1 MMLLSIITIHLLSIS
16 LVSAGEPEHLP
27 TFWDEAPSS
36 ISDYSR
42 TTNCS
47 SSQIRTNESECYL
60 IDPWLYVDRLGMYK
74 ILINVT
80 TPFMRFCSQS
90 TSTTCN
96 ILFGLA
102 AQLGWQ
108 FDSNRLFSNG
118 TKNISVNSWWASWN
132 YYVSVIPFLAAADT
146 GFIRQGTFR
155 IVRRDAFCSN
165 SDECSIQ
172 VPDAM
177 IQWRNFFINLIQ
189 SVSCWVCSICEIRD
203 ECYLAAFWS
212 AHTSSIDSSLS
223 IIDTKLP
230 LLPSHNEQQF
240 GLSWVNAM
248 VLIGMARTVS
258 DLDRTNNYQSL
269 YLPNRTL
276 TKDDKPPNCPD
287 LSDTVNLA
295 LKLLLEVPIEL
306 YPQLRNQWSQAT
318 GFCYEQDQ
326 YAQKALEIVPI
337 SKVMAL
343 AFYELALVSPLA
355 C

>member
-1 MMLLSIITIHLLSIS
+1 MFSIS
-16 LVSAGEPEHLP
+16 LVSTDQPGHLP
-27 TFWDEAPSS
+27 TFWNEAPSS
-36 ISDYSR
+36 ISDYPT

-47 SSQIRTNESECYL
+47 SSQMKTNDSECHL
-60 IDPWLYVDRLGMYK
+60 IDPWLYLDRLGMYK

-132 YYVSVIPFLAAADT
+132 YY
-146 GFIRQGTFR
+146 
-155 IVRRDAFCSN
+155 
-165 SDECSIQ
+165 E
-172 VPDAM
+172 
-177 IQWRNFFINLIQ
+177 
-189 SVSCWVCSICEIRD
+189 SVSCWACSICEIRD
-203 ECYLAAFWS
+203 ECYLAPFWS
-212 AHTSSIDSSLS
+212 AHTSSTDSSLS

-230 LLPSHNEQQF
+230 LLPSHNEQRF
-240 GLSWVNAM
+240 GLSWVNALI
-248 VLIGMARTVS
+248 LIGMARTVS
-258 DLDRTNNYQSL
+258 DLDRTNNYQSM

-287 LSDTVNLA
+287 LPETVNLA
-295 LKLLLEVPIEL
+295 LKLLLEVPVEL
-306 YPQLRNQWSQAT
+306 YPELRDQWSKAT
-318 GFCYEQDQ
+318 GFCYEQDK

-337 SKVMAL
+337 SKVIAL
-343 AFYELALVSPLA
+343 TYYELACVAPLA